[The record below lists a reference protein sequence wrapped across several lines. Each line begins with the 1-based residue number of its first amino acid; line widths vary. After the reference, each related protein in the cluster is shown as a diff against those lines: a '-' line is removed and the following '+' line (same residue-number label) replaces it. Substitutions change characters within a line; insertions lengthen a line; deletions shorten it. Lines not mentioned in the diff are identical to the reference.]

1 MSKSL
6 NALDKLHE
14 RLAAHDGVRI
24 LCLATTANVNNPPLM
39 VGSTRIADGALAGNL
54 ILRDA
59 ALLPALVD
67 RFDDIVSVF
76 FVDCEV
82 KARVDLAPAARSAI
96 APQKLLFFK
105 PNDFTVEAA
114 DEWIAQRMPD
124 LIGVRAAVIGAGNV
138 GAKLALRLAERGC
151 EVRLAGRRAGSLE
164 ATVRGLNAIMRG
176 AGSIVA
182 VIDVALACADA
193 SIVIGCTPGT
203 PAVDVSALV
212 AAGDALL
219 LDVGNG
225 CFTPEAIAAAQGRG
239 LMIEVL
245 SPTAG
250 WEGFVCRYSATRK
263 LQQGLGRRQLDNG
276 VWIVSRGV
284 MGSAGDAL
292 VDDVS
297 WPSRVIGICNGRG
310 DLVYGEEAMK
320 KMKYLEESLGIV

>member
-1 MSKSL
+1 MSLS
-6 NALDKLHE
+6 ALDKLHE
-14 RLAAHDGVRI
+14 RIAAHDGERM
-24 LCLATTANVNNPPLM
+24 LCLATTTNVNNPPLL
-39 VGSTRIADGALAGNL
+39 VGSTRMAEGALAGNL

-59 ALLPALVD
+59 TLLPALVD
-67 RFDDIVSVF
+67 RFEDVVSVF

-82 KARVDLAPAARSAI
+82 KAEIDLAAAARRAI
-96 APQKLLFFK
+96 APQKLHFFK

-124 LIGVRAAVIGAGNV
+124 LIGVRTAVVGAGNV

-151 EVRLAGRRAGSLE
+151 EVRLMGLRAASLE
-164 ATVRGLNAIMRG
+164 ATVRGLNAIKRG

-182 VIDVALACADA
+182 TTDIGAACVDA
-193 SIVIGCTPGT
+193 RLVVGCTPGT
-203 PAVDVSALV
+203 PAVDAAALTV
-212 AAGDALL
+212 AGDVLL

-225 CFTPEAIAAAQGRG
+225 CFAPEVIDAAQRRG

-250 WEGFVCRYSATRK
+250 WEGFVRRYSATRE

-284 MGSAGDAL
+284 MGSAGDVL

-297 WPSRVIGICNGRG
+297 RPGRIIGICNGMG
-310 DLVYGEEAMK
+310 DLLYGEEAMQR
-320 KMKYLEESLGIV
+320 MKYVEENLGIV

>member
-1 MSKSL
+1 MSWG
-6 NALDKLHE
+6 ALDKLHE
-14 RLAAHDGVRI
+14 RLAAYDGERM
-24 LCLATTANVNNPPLM
+24 LCLATTTNVNNPPLL
-39 VGSTRIADGALAGNL
+39 VGSARMADGALAGNL

-59 ALLPALVD
+59 ALLTALVNH
-67 RFDDIVSVF
+67 FDDIVSVF

-82 KARVDLAPAARSAI
+82 KADVDLAAAARVAI
-96 APQKLLFFK
+96 APQKLHFFK

-124 LIGVRAAVIGAGNV
+124 PIGFRAAVIGAGNV

-151 EVRLAGRRAGSLE
+151 EVRLVGRRAESLE
-164 ATVRGLNAIMRG
+164 AMVRGLNTIMRG

-182 VIDVALACADA
+182 TTDIDAACAEA
-193 SIVIGCTPGT
+193 RLVVGCTPGT
-203 PAVDVSALV
+203 PAVDAAALA
-212 AAGDALL
+212 AAGDVLL

-225 CFTPEAIAAAQGRG
+225 CFAPEAIAAAQGRG

-250 WEGFVCRYSATRK
+250 WEGFVSRYSATRK

-297 WPSRVIGICNGRG
+297 RPGRVIGICNGRG
-310 DLVYGEEAMK
+310 DLLYGEEATQRI
-320 KMKYLEESLGIV
+320 KYLEESLGIV

>member
-1 MSKSL
+1 MSRS
-6 NALDKLHE
+6 ALDKLHE
-14 RLAAHDGVRI
+14 RLAAHDGERM
-24 LCLATTANVNNPPLM
+24 LCLGTTTNVNNPPLL
-39 VGSTRIADGALAGNL
+39 VGSARMADGALAGNL

-82 KARVDLAPAARSAI
+82 KANVDLAAAARAAI
-96 APQKLLFFK
+96 APQKLHFFK

-124 LIGVRAAVIGAGNV
+124 PIGVRAAVIGAGNV

-151 EVRLAGRRAGSLE
+151 EVRLVGRRAESLE
-164 ATVRGLNAIMRG
+164 ATVRGLKAIMRG

-182 VIDVALACADA
+182 TTDIGAACVDA
-193 SIVIGCTPGT
+193 RLVVGCTPGT
-203 PAVDVSALV
+203 PAVDAAALA
-212 AAGDALL
+212 AAGDVLL

-225 CFTPEAIAAAQGRG
+225 CFAPEAIAAAQGRG

-250 WEGFVCRYSATRK
+250 WEGFVRRYSATRE

-284 MGSAGDAL
+284 MGSAGDVL
-292 VDDVS
+292 VDNVS
-297 WPSRVIGICNGRG
+297 RPGRIIGICNGMG
-310 DLVYGEEAMK
+310 DLLYGEEAMQR
-320 KMKYLEESLGIV
+320 MKYVEESLGIV